1 MKKFTLI
8 AALALAS
15 ASASA
20 QDYNLT
26 VTKTNGQTVVI
37 PTDEIAKMEFVGFQS
52 VDPVTGAPKADLLD
66 IVFKADGTA
75 EDVSPLHNPV
85 ITKPASTLMTYF
97 SEMHNCYVAN
107 FRNPIGQGVVAGYYR
122 VNYTANGDFINR
134 IADGCTMESIVML
147 GETNPPAWE
156 VKWFSSMQGGGIGF
170 LIPAYNATLPGSDSL
185 TFLPNVSTTNGSN
198 WRWTYSNVKPEV
210 GTYYHVVGV
219 YNKEEGKSYIYI
231 NGELSGTCNTPG
243 NYIPVA
249 SGAES
254 FVIGGDPAQNQTD
267 CHSSWNG
274 DVVTARIYSEPLNAD
289 QVKKLWEAAKFDTTK
304 QNITVTNLKY
314 IQECEVGEGYRYT
327 FYGNGLKSGDTV
339 ALQPEGKDEK
349 ITVESTCDGSK
360 ATFTIPASL
369 TSGTYRVVVK
379 RDKTSMPLF
388 AVKFNVTSNPMAPV
402 TPKVIAHR
410 GEHTDGATENSIAA
424 LIKAMKSNYYGIELD
439 VWITTDDVL
448 VVHHDGK
455 VGNLTFQDCTYDQIK
470 DITLANG
477 EKLPTLES
485 YIENFVAN
493 ASQSS
498 SKLIVEIKT
507 HSDANRL
514 NACVDKAME
523 MIKNAGIAD
532 RVEYIAFNY
541 DACKRILSNQPGAT
555 IGYLSGNLAPSTVLN
570 DGIKS
575 IDYSTTAFT
584 THPEWIKQARDL
596 GMIVNVW
603 TVNSEIEMLKY
614 IGLGANYITTDA
626 PATLTELCKMTFL
639 EPKQSR

>member
-1 MKKFTLI
+1 MKKITLI
-8 AALALAS
+8 AAIALAS

-37 PTDEIAKMEFVGFQS
+37 PTDEIAKMEFVGYEA

-75 EDVSPLHNPV
+75 EDVSPLRNTV
-85 ITKPASTLMTYF
+85 ITKPAPTLMTYF
-97 SEMHNCYVAN
+97 SEMHNRYVAN
-107 FRNPIGQGVVAGYYR
+107 FRNPIGQGVIEGYYR
-122 VNYTANGDFINR
+122 VNYTPNGDFINR

-147 GETNPPAWE
+147 GETDPPTME

-170 LIPAYNATLPGSDSL
+170 LIPAHNASNPGTQCL
-185 TFLPNVSTTNGSN
+185 TFLPNVSTTGGSN
-198 WRWTYSNVKPEV
+198 WRWTYSSVKPEV

-231 NGELSGTCNTPG
+231 NGELSGTCSTPG
-243 NYIPVA
+243 NYVPVA

-254 FVIGGDPAQNQTD
+254 FVIGGDPASNQTD
-267 CHSSWNG
+267 CHSSWCG
-274 DVVTARIYSEPLNAD
+274 DVVTARIYSEPMNAE

-304 QNITVTNLKY
+304 QSITVTNLKY
-314 IQECEVGEGYRYT
+314 IQECEVAEGYRYT
-327 FYGNGLKSGDTV
+327 FYGDGLKSGDTV
-339 ALQPEGKDEK
+339 ALQPNGSNET
-349 ITVESTCDGSK
+349 IAVESICDGSK

-369 TSGTYRVVVK
+369 TSGTYRVVIK
-379 RDKTSMPLF
+379 RDNITMPLF
-388 AVKFNVTSNPMAPV
+388 AVKFNVSSNPILPV

-410 GEHTDGATENSIAA
+410 GEHTGGATENSIAA
-424 LIKAMKSNYYGIELD
+424 LVKAMKSNYYGIELD
-439 VWITTDDVL
+439 VWITTDDVI
-448 VVHHDGK
+448 VVHHDG
-455 VGNLTFQDCTYDQIK
+455 VANGLTFQNCTYNQIK
-470 DITLANG
+470 NITLSNG
-477 EKLPTLES
+477 EKLPTFES
-485 YIENFVAN
+485 FLTNFVAN
-493 ASQSS
+493 ASQSD

-507 HSDANRL
+507 HSNASRL
-514 NACVDKAME
+514 NACVDKAMA
-523 MIKNAGIAD
+523 MIKDAGIAD
-532 RVEYIAFNY
+532 RVEYIAFSY
-541 DACKRILSNQPGAT
+541 DACKRIHANQPDAA
-555 IGYLSGNLAPSTVLN
+555 IGYLSGNLAPATVLN
-570 DGIKS
+570 DGIVS

-584 THPEWIKQARDL
+584 SHPEWIKQARDL